1 MRDLLILTLLV
12 LTALWALKSPWI
24 GVMGWTLVSL
34 MSPHV
39 EFGYAAAGWQVATGF
54 AAATLLGLLIT

>member
-34 MSPHV
+34 MSPHT
-39 EFGYAAAGWQVATGF
+39 EFGYAAAGWQVS
-54 AAATLLGLLIT
+54 